1 MTRLTGF
8 VPPIATPFRD
18 GALDLGSLA
27 RLMDHLADHVSG
39 YLVGGSVG
47 EVPSLTLDE
56 RATLM
61 RTAAGQRPS
70 GHFLAVSISD
80 NAIGNTRVLS
90 EVAGE
95 VGADVLML
103 SCPNYYAND
112 LQMLIEYFGAVG
124 EFASADI
131 CLYDNPLA
139 SHTALSVADIT
150 SIADAVP
157 RVTHIKVTD
166 TAIGKV
172 ASLRE
177 ATDLVICAGDD
188 AVLWNQLIRG
198 VDAAMV
204 ALPMIA
210 PEIAA
215 RLWSAYERRA
225 MDDAFAAYAQAGAV
239 PAQLTRRSRLCRGD
253 QGRAPS
259 QEGDRVCR
267 ATPAARRAVGR
278 ARGGGHRGGRLAR
291 DCGRHR
297 ARVISPS
304 IIMPE

>member
-1 MTRLTGF
+1 MTRLNGF
-8 VPPIATPFRD
+8 VPPIATPFRG
-18 GALDLGSLA
+18 GALDLRSFA
-27 RLMDHLADHVSG
+27 RLMDHLAEHVSG

-61 RTAAGQRPS
+61 RAAAGQRPS
-70 GHFLAVSISD
+70 GHFLAVSVSD
-80 NAIGNTRVLS
+80 NAVGNTRVLS

-124 EFASADI
+124 DFASADI

-139 SHTALSVADIT
+139 SHTALSVADIKA
-150 SIADAVP
+150 IADAVP

-177 ATDLVICAGDD
+177 ATDLVMCAGDD
-188 AVLWNQLIRG
+188 AVLWNQLTG
-198 VDAAMV
+198 GADAAMV

-225 MDDAFAAYAQAGAV
+225 MDDAFTAYAHVAPFLHSSLGAADYV
-239 PAQLTRRSRLCRGD
+239 GVIKTVLHHRGVIESAELRLPLV
-253 QGRAPS
+253 AL
-259 QEGDRVCR
+259 
-267 ATPAARRAVGR
+267 PAAREAEVVAAVASLEAAVATGR
-278 ARGGGHRGGRLAR
+278 A
-291 DCGRHR
+291 
-297 ARVISPS
+297 
-304 IIMPE
+304 

>member
-1 MTRLTGF
+1 VTRLTGF

-18 GALDLGSLA
+18 GALDLDSLA
-27 RLMDHLADHVSG
+27 RLMDQLAEHVSG

-56 RATLM
+56 RAALM
-61 RTAAGQRPS
+61 RAAARRRPA
-70 GHFLAVSISD
+70 GHSLAVSISD
-80 NAIGNTRVLS
+80 NAIANSRVLS

-124 EFASADI
+124 DFASADI

-139 SHTALSVADIT
+139 SHTMLSVGDIET
-150 SIADAVP
+150 VAGAVP
-157 RVTHIKVTD
+157 RLTHIKVTD
-166 TAIGKV
+166 TAIDKV

-188 AVLWNQLIRG
+188 AVLWNQFTRG

-204 ALPMIA
+204 ALPMVA

-215 RLWSAYERRA
+215 SMWSAFERRA
-225 MDDAFAAYAQAGAV
+225 VDEAFAAYARAAPFLHSSLGAADYV
-239 PAQLTRRSRLCRGD
+239 GVIKAVLHHRGVIESAEVRLPLV
-253 QGRAPS
+253 AL
-259 QEGDRVCR
+259 
-267 ATPAARRAVGR
+267 PAARAAEVIAAAASLEAAAD
-278 ARGGGHRGGRLAR
+278 ARRG
-291 DCGRHR
+291 
-297 ARVISPS
+297 
-304 IIMPE
+304 

>member
-1 MTRLTGF
+1 VSRLTGF

-18 GALDLGSLA
+18 GALDLESFA
-27 RLMDHLADHVSG
+27 RLMDHLAEHVSG

-61 RTAAGQRPS
+61 RAAARRRPA

-80 NAIGNTRVLS
+80 NAIANSRVLS

-124 EFASADI
+124 DFASADI

-139 SHTALSVADIT
+139 SHTVLSVGDIET
-150 SIADAVP
+150 VARAVP
-157 RVTHIKVTD
+157 RLTHIKVTD
-166 TAIGKV
+166 TAIDKV

-188 AVLWNQLIRG
+188 AVLWNQFTRG

-204 ALPMIA
+204 ALPMVA
-210 PEIAA
+210 PEVAA
-215 RLWSAYERRA
+215 SMWSAFERRA
-225 MDDAFAAYAQAGAV
+225 VDEAFAAYARAAPFLHSSLGAADYV
-239 PAQLTRRSRLCRGD
+239 GVIKAVLHHRGVIESAEVRLPLV
-253 QGRAPS
+253 AL
-259 QEGDRVCR
+259 
-267 ATPAARRAVGR
+267 PAARAAEVIAAAASLEAAADARRA
-278 ARGGGHRGGRLAR
+278 
-291 DCGRHR
+291 
-297 ARVISPS
+297 
-304 IIMPE
+304 